1 MMVKRV
7 FFMKNMYRRN
17 FINRLSR
24 AVSLPFLMP
33 GVSKNHMGSKG
44 TKEIIKPKKL
54 KPGDT
59 IGLVTPA
66 TFLTEDELRHA
77 EEKMQKLGFRIYY
90 SPNML
95 VRKGHLGGTDEQRA
109 ADLNYMF
116 ENDAID
122 GIWCGR
128 GGYGSARIL
137 PYLNYDAIRSN
148 PKPFIGYS
156 DITSLHYAIH
166 ARTGLV
172 TFHGPVAKEE
182 LNPFAERYLKEVL
195 IEGRKKVLYKNEA
208 EGIQPRPV
216 DIVEEGVQ
224 EPEIN
229 RHVPET
235 IIPGVAEGLLVGG
248 NLSLVTAIAG
258 TNFDIDMRG
267 KLVFLEDVGEIPPRI
282 DRMLTQLLL
291 TEDKLPAAA
300 GVVLGVFADCEPKD
314 PQKSLSL
321 REVLYDRLSSLGVP
335 VLYGLS
341 FGHIKRNMMIP
352 FGVQARLD
360 ASDQTLTLLEKAVL

>member
-1 MMVKRV
+1 
-7 FFMKNMYRRN
+7 MKSMYRRK

-24 AVSLPFLMP
+24 AASLPFLMP
-33 GVSKNHMGSKG
+33 GVPENHMDSKSP
-44 TKEIIKPKKL
+44 KKIIKPKKL
-54 KPGDT
+54 ELGDT

-77 EEKMQKLGFRIYY
+77 EEKMQRLGFRAYY
-90 SPNML
+90 SSNML

-116 ENDAID
+116 ENDDID

-137 PYLNYDAIRSN
+137 PYLNYDAIQNN

-156 DITSLHYAIH
+156 DITSLHYGIH

-182 LNPFAERYLKEVL
+182 LNSFSERYLREVL
-195 IEGRKKVLYKNEA
+195 IEGKQRVLYKNE
-208 EGIQPRPV
+208 EEEMQPRPV
-216 DIVEEGVQ
+216 DIVEEGIQ
-224 EPEIN
+224 EPEVN

-235 IIPGVAEGLLVGG
+235 IVPGVAEGLLVGG

-258 TNFDIDMRG
+258 TSFDIDMRG
-267 KLVFLEDVGEIPPRI
+267 KIVFLEDVGEIPPRI
-282 DRMLTQLLL
+282 DRMITQLLL
-291 TEDKLPAAA
+291 VKDKLPAAA

-352 FGVQARLD
+352 FGIEARLD
-360 ASDQTLTLLEKAVL
+360 ASEQTLTLLEKAVS